1 MIAQPLRRFAGLGR
15 FRPGGVLLAP
25 LLALALLAGSAAPTA
40 SAGVPTKETALQR
53 IQRSVARIDRE
64 AATPEGEARVVQR
77 LAAQFGMP
85 EDDLR
90 AKREAWSLS
99 YGEMAMVYGFARAAR
114 KQSAT
119 LPEQIVD
126 MRRSGLDW
134 RAIARKLGVN
144 IDTVASRVRRN
155 EPTRR

>member
-1 MIAQPLRRFAGLGR
+1 MIAQPLRRFRLAGPGR
-15 FRPGGVLLAP
+15 FLA
-25 LLALALLAGSAAPTA
+25 AVIAVALLAGPAAPTA
-40 SAGVPTKETALQR
+40 SAGVSTKETALQR

-64 AATPEGEARVVQR
+64 ATTPEGEARVVQR

-85 EDDLR
+85 EDSLR

-114 KQSAT
+114 RQSAT
-119 LPEQIVD
+119 LPEQIVE

-134 RAIARKLGVN
+134 RAIARKIGVN

-155 EPTRR
+155 EPPPRR

>member
-1 MIAQPLRRFAGLGR
+1 MIAPSLPRFRAGC
-15 FRPGGVLLAP
+15 FRPGRFPLSV
-25 LLALALLAGSAAPTA
+25 LLALALFAGFAAETA

-77 LAAQFGMP
+77 LAAQFVMP
-85 EDDLR
+85 EDTLR
-90 AKREAWSLS
+90 ERREAWSLS
-99 YGEMAMVYGFARAAR
+99 YGELAMVYGFARAAR

-155 EPTRR
+155 EAPRR

>member
-1 MIAQPLRRFAGLGR
+1 MIAQPLRRLRLAGIG
-15 FRPGGVLLAP
+15 LAAT
-25 LLALALLAGSAAPTA
+25 LALTLLAGPASRPA
-40 SAGVPTKETALQR
+40 SAGVSTRETALQR

-90 AKREAWSLS
+90 AKREGWSLS
-99 YGEMAMVYGFARAAR
+99 YGELAMVYGFSRAAR

-119 LPEQIVD
+119 LPEQIVE

-155 EPTRR
+155 EPPRR

>member
-1 MIAQPLRRFAGLGR
+1 MIAPPLRRFRFAVRLHVAVLFALTLFAG
-15 FRPGGVLLAP
+15 FP
-25 LLALALLAGSAAPTA
+25 APTA
-40 SAGVPTKETALQR
+40 SAAAKETALQR

-85 EDDLR
+85 EGDLR
-90 AKREAWSLS
+90 ANREAWSLS
-99 YGEMAMVYGFARAAR
+99 YGELAMVYGFARAAR

-119 LPEQIVD
+119 LPEQIVE

-134 RAIARKLGVN
+134 RAIARNLGVN
-144 IDTVASRVRRN
+144 INTVASRVRRN
-155 EPTRR
+155 EPSRR